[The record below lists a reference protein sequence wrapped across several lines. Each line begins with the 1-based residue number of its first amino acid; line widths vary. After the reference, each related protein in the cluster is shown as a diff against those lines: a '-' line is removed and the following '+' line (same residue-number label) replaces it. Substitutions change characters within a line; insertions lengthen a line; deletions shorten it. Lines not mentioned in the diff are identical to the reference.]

1 MRSRLFIFFVFA
13 SLSLPAQDIKGT
25 WKGMIYTQGASDSL
39 NIDLIIKSNKK
50 NILSGSTT
58 LHFDK
63 FNYATAV
70 ISIQYDSTAQTWY
83 LRERAII
90 DKDIS
95 DYTTLTLDEYYL
107 KQEAPGK
114 LTGQVYCFRTLP
126 PRIGFEGPCHGTM
139 QITLQKQ

>member
-1 MRSRLFIFFVFA
+1 MRFRLLILFVFSA
-13 SLSLPAQDIKGT
+13 LSLSAQDIMGT
-25 WKGMIYTQGASDSL
+25 WKGKIYTQGASDSL
-39 NIDLIIKSNKK
+39 NIDLIIKTNKK
-50 NILSGSTT
+50 NVLSGTTT

-63 FNYATAV
+63 FNFATAV
-70 ISIQYDSTAQTWY
+70 ISIQYDSTVKTWY
-83 LRERAII
+83 LRERTII

-107 KQEAPGK
+107 KQDTPGK

-139 QITLQKQ
+139 HIYLLRQ